1 MIAFLKKEISRNH
14 SLILEGVWFSLVIIV
29 VERILKHDYAEKV
42 KFVLENAL
50 INR

>member
-1 MIAFLKKEISRNH
+1 MIAFLKKEINNRIH
-14 SLILEGVWFSLVIIV
+14 SVWFSLVIIV

-42 KFVLENAL
+42 KFVVENAL

>member
-1 MIAFLKKEISRNH
+1 MIAFLKKETNRNH
-14 SLILEGVWFSLVIIV
+14 SVWFSLVIIV
-29 VERILKHDYAEKV
+29 VERRILKHDYAEKV